1 MSSRTP
7 GTGPDLSIVL
17 AAYNEEESLELLF
30 DQIVAS
36 VDPEIPDFEAI
47 FVDDGSKDRT
57 WEVIRALS
65 RKDPRAVGLRLR
77 RNYGQ
82 TPAMTAGIDA
92 ARGRIV
98 VTMDSDLQNDPA
110 DIPMM
115 VGTIAEGHDLV
126 VGYRINR
133 QDKWL
138 SRKLPSKIANWLIG
152 RVTGLPIRDNGCS
165 LKVYRADV
173 IKRVPLY
180 SDLHRFIPS
189 MSMTVGVDVAEV
201 GVRHHARQFG
211 ASKYGLNR
219 IYKVLF
225 DLMTVRLLITFSRR
239 PLGAFAGIS
248 AAAALA
254 TVLAFAAAFSV
265 GGVTY
270 ATLAVLLGALTVFLV
285 STGMIVALAQDP
297 GVPVP
302 ALPRAGTAGRTIA
315 PPVPPRRGPVP
326 VSTPS
331 VPVARDSR

>member
-1 MSSRTP
+1 MILAPSVPPFFVEVFVVAVITKGERS
-7 GTGPDLSIVL
+7 GPDLSIVL
-17 AAYNEEESLELLF
+17 AAYNEEESLVLLYEK
-30 DQIVAS
+30 IVEA
-36 VDPEIPDFEAI
+36 VDADIPDFEAI
-47 FVDDGSKDRT
+47 FVDDGSKDGT
-57 WEVIRALS
+57 WEVIRDLA
-65 RKDPRAVGLRLR
+65 RRDPRVVGLKLR

-115 VGTIAEGHDLV
+115 VAKIAEGHDMV

-189 MSMTVGVDVAEV
+189 MSMTVGVSVAEV

-225 DLMTVRLLITFSRR
+225 DLLTVRLLLTFSAR
-239 PLGAFAGIS
+239 PLTAFAGAS
-248 AAAALA
+248 ALA
-254 TVLAFAAAFSV
+254 GIATLGAVAVAAGTAGMTWPTIAILLASLTLFLFAAGLIA
-265 GGVTY
+265 
-270 ATLAVLLGALTVFLV
+270 
-285 STGMIVALAQDP
+285 ALAQD
-297 GVPVP
+297 GLDLS
-302 ALPRAGTAGRTIA
+302 A
-315 PPVPPRRGPVP
+315 
-326 VSTPS
+326 
-331 VPVARDSR
+331 VARPMPADRARSRSFPQIP

>member
-1 MSSRTP
+1 MVASSGDT
-7 GTGPDLSIVL
+7 PDLSVVL
-17 AAYNEEESLELLF
+17 AAHNEEESLALLF
-30 DQIVAS
+30 DGILAAL
-36 VDPEIPDFEAI
+36 DADFPDFETI
-47 FVDDGSKDRT
+47 FVDDGSTDGT
-57 WEVIRALS
+57 WAVIEALAA
-65 RKDPRAVGLRLR
+65 RDPRVVGIKLR

-92 ARGRIV
+92 ARGRVV

-115 VGTIAEGHDLV
+115 VAKLDEGYDLT

-152 RVTGLPIRDNGCS
+152 KVTGLPIRDNGCS

-189 MSMTVGVDVAEV
+189 MSMTVGVSVAEV

-211 ASKYGLNR
+211 ESKYGLWR

-225 DLMTVRLLITFSRR
+225 DLLTVRLLLTFTAR
-239 PLGAFAGIS
+239 PLTAFVGVSTVALL
-248 AAAALA
+248 AALGVGLFSWSTGGGGMVFS
-254 TVLAFAAAFSV
+254 TVTIL
-265 GGVTY
+265 
-270 ATLAVLLGALTVFLV
+270 LV
-285 STGMIVALAQDP
+285 SLSLFLIAAGLIAVLAQDNIDLGP
-297 GVPVP
+297 R
-302 ALPRAGTAGRTIA
+302 LMRRAGM
-315 PPVPPRRGPVP
+315 RRDG
-326 VSTPS
+326 
-331 VPVARDSR
+331 AA

>member
-1 MSSRTP
+1 MSVPAPTP
-7 GTGPDLSIVL
+7 RTGPDLSIVL
-17 AAYNEEESLELLF
+17 AAYNEEESLPLLF
-30 DQIVAS
+30 DKIVEA
-36 VDPEIPDFEAI
+36 VDEDIPNFEAI
-47 FVDDGSKDRT
+47 FVDDGSKDGT
-57 WEVIRALS
+57 WRVIEELA
-65 RKDPRAVGLRLR
+65 RKDSRAVGLKLR

-115 VGTIAEGHDLV
+115 VAKIAEGHDMV

-138 SRKLPSKIANWLIG
+138 SRKLPSKIANWMIG

-180 SDLHRFIPS
+180 SDMHRFIPS

-211 ASKYGLNR
+211 QSKYGLNR

-225 DLMTVRLLITFSRR
+225 DLLTVRLLITFSRR
-239 PLGAFAGIS
+239 PLGAFVGVTAVS
-248 AAAALA
+248 AAATL
-254 TVLAFAAAFSV
+254 LAFAAAWSV
-265 GGVTY
+265 GGVTF
-270 ATLAVLLGALTVFLV
+270 ATMAVLLGAMTVFLA
-285 STGMIVALAQDP
+285 STGMIVALAQEGLDLSGLP
-297 GVPVP
+297 KTRQAPLGVPAAVP
-302 ALPRAGTAGRTIA
+302 AGASA
-315 PPVPPRRGPVP
+315 PHVI
-326 VSTPS
+326 T
-331 VPVARDSR
+331 DISR

>member
-1 MSSRTP
+1 MSVPAPTP
-7 GTGPDLSIVL
+7 RTGPDLSIVL
-17 AAYNEEESLELLF
+17 AAYNEEESLPLLF
-30 DQIVAS
+30 DKIVEA
-36 VDPEIPDFEAI
+36 VDEDIPNFEAI
-47 FVDDGSKDRT
+47 FVDDGSKDGT
-57 WEVIRALS
+57 WRVIEELA
-65 RKDPRAVGLRLR
+65 RKDSRAVGLKLR

-115 VGTIAEGHDLV
+115 VAKIAEGHDMV

-138 SRKLPSKIANWLIG
+138 SRKLPSKIANWMIG

-180 SDLHRFIPS
+180 SDMHRFIPS

-211 ASKYGLNR
+211 QSKYGLNR

-225 DLMTVRLLITFSRR
+225 DLLTVRLLITFSRR
-239 PLGAFAGIS
+239 PLGAFAGVTAVS
-248 AAAALA
+248 AAATL
-254 TVLAFAAAFSV
+254 LAFAAAWSV
-265 GGVTY
+265 GGVTF
-270 ATLAVLLGALTVFLV
+270 ATMAVLLGAMTVFLA
-285 STGMIVALAQDP
+285 STGMIVALAQEGLDLSGLP
-297 GVPVP
+297 KTRQAPLGVPAAVP
-302 ALPRAGTAGRTIA
+302 AGASA
-315 PPVPPRRGPVP
+315 PHVI
-326 VSTPS
+326 T
-331 VPVARDSR
+331 DISR